1 MESLT
6 LKKEQFA
13 FLVVGFAFG
22 ILVGYGAFMA
32 HSTAPDL
39 EGQGATASA
48 AQGSAA
54 PAAGPADGGAP
65 MMAEIR
71 GLKKRVQDNPQDHE
85 ALVRLA
91 NLYHD
96 GNMLDDAISYYE
108 KALAVEPNS
117 PDELT
122 DMGICYRAKREYE
135 RALELFQQ
143 ANKIDPA
150 HWQSL
155 FNYVVVAGFDLGH
168 FDSARQ
174 ALDTMEKMNPRP
186 PRLDDLR
193 KALEQAATAAASA
206 GASG

>member
-1 MESLT
+1 MPV
-6 LKKEQFA
+6 KKEHFA

-22 ILVGYGAFMA
+22 ILVGFGTFTAQ
-32 HSTAPDL
+32 SSAPDL
-39 EGQGATASA
+39 DEPGAQ
-48 AQGSAA
+48 AQA
-54 PAAGPADGGAP
+54 PAAPLAGPASVDEGAP

-71 GLKKRVQDNPQDHE
+71 TLKQRLQEHPEDHT

-96 GNMLDDAISYYE
+96 GNMIDDAIGYYE
-108 KALAVEPNS
+108 LALKVRPDS

-122 DMGICYRAKREYE
+122 DMGICFRAKRDFD

-143 ANKIDPA
+143 ANAIDPN

-155 FNYVVVAGFDLGH
+155 FNYVVVAGFDLGR
-168 FDSARQ
+168 FDSARE
-174 ALDTMEKMNPRP
+174 ALETMEKLSPRP

-193 KALEQAATAAASA
+193 QALEQAASGAPPAA
-206 GASG
+206 G